1 MRRSRLH
8 DTDRAWRDYGR
19 CDPYYGVLSDARYH
33 ADVID
38 ERARA
43 DFYAS
48 GEQDIERTFAWIRH
62 ALDPAFAPRR
72 ALDFGCGLGRL
83 TLPLAKRAGHVTG
96 VDISPDMLE
105 SAEKTC
111 ARAGVAN
118 VDFVLSDDALSRV
131 TGTYDFVHSF
141 IVFQHIPPARGEAM
155 LTRLLEH
162 LSDGGIGALH
172 FTFGSRLSGT
182 LRLVQRLRK
191 RVPLVNNLV
200 NVAKGRGF
208 WYPPMQMNAYDL
220 NRLSMILIGQGCHE
234 LSTRFTDHGGHIGAV
249 LFFRKQPLPLW

>member
-19 CDPYYGVLSDARYH
+19 SDPYYGVLSDARYH

-43 DFYAS
+43 EFFAS

-62 ALDPAFAPRR
+62 VLDPAFAPRR
-72 ALDFGCGLGRL
+72 AVDFGCGLGRL
-83 TLPLAKRAGHVTG
+83 ALPLAKRVGHVTG

-105 SAEKTC
+105 EARKNC
-111 ARAGVAN
+111 ARAGVVNAE
-118 VDFVLSDDALSRV
+118 FVLSDDALSRLS
-131 TGTYDFVHSF
+131 GEYDFVHSF

-155 LTRLLEH
+155 LTRLLDH
-162 LSDGGIGALH
+162 LADGGIGALH

-182 LRLVQRLRK
+182 RRLVQLLRK
-191 RVPLVNNLV
+191 RVPMANNLV

-208 WYPPMQMNAYDL
+208 WYPPMQMNSYDL
-220 NRLSMILIGQGCHE
+220 NRLYMILLVHGCHE
-234 LSTRFTDHGGHIGAV
+234 VSPRFTDHGRHIGAM
-249 LFFRKQPLPLW
+249 LFFRKQTLPVW